1 MHKAEAEETHDGR
14 LLRLYLERGDQTAFA
29 RLAERYLGLVYSAC
43 LRETGSPSQAEDA
56 AQAVF
61 LLLARKAPSLTARAS
76 LAGWL
81 FAAARLVS
89 RNARRQEKRRQRQE
103 QQAMEETTRSER
115 DAQADAAAWAEVAP
129 ALNDALAALSGRE
142 REAVLLRFF
151 QGLSLAE
158 TGGALGVSADAAQ
171 MRVSRALD
179 KLRRHLAKAGVTVS
193 GAALVTLLPSHAA
206 RSLPAGGA
214 GGLIAA
220 FFPST
225 PGAAGANAY
234 GLYQGAVK
242 AMWMTNVKIAAL
254 IVSVGLLGAY
264 GGLTAHRAF
273 SAARPRPAA
282 VVRPV
287 AATGGTVQAQASPVV
302 ASPLR
307 RQLAQLQLQDGFTLT
322 YKEVRRDVSTQEM
335 RDGDHVQNQRSFEE
349 QRRGWEDM
357 VRKGQMTRHE
367 ADGKIE
373 TLRLIGAAQQKQD
386 LPQES
391 RITLSAH
398 DGRLL
403 LWTQGFIVSTDR
415 PPMRQS
421 FAYVYDG
428 RNTFVYSGSGQEA
441 AIRPGWQ
448 LWMAFPC
455 PLPGVGMPLVP
466 IIRTPAAEAAPSADV
481 LIVSGEIPD
490 DLPDMA
496 TARKSAGVSFS
507 PGELRAVTQNG
518 RVMVRSLTM
527 GAKGQPQSRW
537 DFTEH
542 KLFQG
547 LWIASQMRWTLLDA
561 GQPALIC
568 DYTLQGAAAKPL
580 GVKQFDGTYWLKAG
594 TPVKIYGPHE
604 VISFAYNPRGG
615 GLEEQGKHAPAG
627 ARSPLP

>member
-1 MHKAEAEETHDGR
+1 MAETMHDGR
-14 LLRLYLERGDQTAFA
+14 LLREYAEHGSQAAFA
-29 RLAERYLGLVYSAC
+29 RLVERYLRLVYSAC
-43 LRETGSPSQAEDA
+43 LRETGEAGLAEDA

-81 FAAARLVS
+81 FAASRLVS
-89 RNARRQEKRRQRQE
+89 RNARRQGQRQQRQE
-103 QQAMEETTRSER
+103 QKAAEEMSRAER
-115 DAQADAAAWAEVAP
+115 DAEADDAAWAEIAP
-129 ALNDALAALSGRE
+129 ALNDALAALNGRE

-171 MRVSRALD
+171 MRVARALE
-179 KLRRHLAKAGVTVS
+179 KLRRHLAKAGVGAS
-193 GAALVTLLPSHAA
+193 GVPLAALLPAHAA
-206 RSLPAGGA
+206 HSLPAGGA
-214 GGLIAA
+214 AKVIDTL
-220 FFPST
+220 SLSS
-225 PGAAGANAY
+225 PGALGGVGANVY
-234 GLYQGAVK
+234 YLYQGAAK
-242 AMWMTNVKIAAL
+242 AMWMTRMKIAAVL
-254 IVSVGLLGAY
+254 VGVSLLGAY

-302 ASPLR
+302 ASPLQ

-322 YKEVRRDVSTQEM
+322 YKLVRRDVSTQEM
-335 RDGDHVQNQRSFEE
+335 RDMDHVQNRRQFEE

-357 VRKGQMTRHE
+357 VRRGQMTRHE
-367 ADGKIE
+367 ADGKIA
-373 TLRLIGAAQQKQD
+373 TSPGAAPAQQKQE
-386 LPQES
+386 LPQER
-391 RITLSAH
+391 RITLSAR

-403 LWTQGFIVSTDR
+403 LWTQGFFVWTGG
-415 PPMRQS
+415 PPTRQG
-421 FAYVYDG
+421 FAQVYDG
-428 RNTFVYSGSGQEA
+428 RNTFEYSSSSQGA
-441 AIRPGWQ
+441 TIRPGWQ
-448 LWMAFPC
+448 LWTAFPC
-455 PLPGVGMPLVP
+455 PLPGIGMPLVP

-496 TARKSAGVSFS
+496 VARKSTGVSFS

-518 RVMVRSLTM
+518 RVMVLSLTM

-547 LWIASQMRWTLLDA
+547 LWIASRMRWTLFDI
-561 GQPALIC
+561 GQPAFIC
-568 DYTLQGAAAKPL
+568 DYTLQDAAAKPL
-580 GVKQFDGTYWLKAG
+580 G
-594 TPVKIYGPHE
+594 
-604 VISFAYNPRGG
+604 
-615 GLEEQGKHAPAG
+615 
-627 ARSPLP
+627 